1 MERGGC
7 VYIMMNNNNTTIYV
21 GVTADLYIRV
31 YQHKNNE
38 DRNSFTYRYN
48 CTKLVWYEFFTTI
61 DEAIAYEKRLKNWHR
76 EWKLDLV
83 TKTNPDFKDL
93 WETLI

>member
-7 VYIMMNNNNTTIYV
+7 VYIMMNSNNTTIYV
-21 GVTADLYIRV
+21 GVTADLYTRI

-48 CTKLVWYEFFTTI
+48 CTKLVWYEFFTSI

-83 TKTNPDFKDL
+83 TTTNPDFKDL